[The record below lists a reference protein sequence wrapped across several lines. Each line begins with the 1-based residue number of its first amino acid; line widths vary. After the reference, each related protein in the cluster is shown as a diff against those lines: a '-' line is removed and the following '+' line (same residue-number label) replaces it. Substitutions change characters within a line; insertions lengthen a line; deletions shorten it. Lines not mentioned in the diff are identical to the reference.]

1 MVNGKVFINCCY
13 SFNKTP
19 EIEFLKIGES
29 KMNPVQGDM
38 VAALVKGPEDE
49 NWILAEVVAY
59 NSVTGKYDVDDIDE
73 EQKDR
78 HTLSKR

>member
-1 MVNGKVFINCCY
+1 
-13 SFNKTP
+13 
-19 EIEFLKIGES
+19 
-29 KMNPVQGDM
+29 M

-78 HTLSKR
+78 HTLSKRCIRELRTLCLKIGENNIIFWGNIKNHIKLE